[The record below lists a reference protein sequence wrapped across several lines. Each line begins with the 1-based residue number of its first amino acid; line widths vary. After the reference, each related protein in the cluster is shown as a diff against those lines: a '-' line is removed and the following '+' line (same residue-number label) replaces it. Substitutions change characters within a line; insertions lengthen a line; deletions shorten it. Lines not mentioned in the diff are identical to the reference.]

1 MDLEKERNTSCGRPG
16 QSEGNSCLDE
26 PPRLASGP
34 GDCGSTQRKDG
45 RSVAH
50 GLEFLYR
57 ACSHASLSF
66 GLHAVQVAWL
76 VGLRNGCLGDMACH
90 TTNLAFMACELTQPS
105 LIESVN
111 TGPINDETFP
121 SWASI
126 NLHFPKCDKHGAI
139 KFHWY
144 EGKVGNNGKDNK
156 GIKNLPP
163 MELFHGQNPKNS
175 GLLIVGSDGIMYSTN
190 DYGADWMFHKGGKW
204 HKRNEVE
211 LPDQSIPRNGRGDN
225 GMKE

>member
-1 MDLEKERNTSCGRPG
+1 MPASTRYALKWATKAPLPTVSGKERNTLVREAG

-76 VGLRNGCLGDMACH
+76 VGLRNGCPRGY
-90 TTNLAFMACELTQPS
+90 
-105 LIESVN
+105 
-111 TGPINDETFP
+111 G
-121 SWASI
+121 
-126 NLHFPKCDKHGAI
+126 
-139 KFHWY
+139 
-144 EGKVGNNGKDNK
+144 
-156 GIKNLPP
+156 LPYDQFG
-163 MELFHGQNPKNS
+163 FHGLRIDPTLFDRVRQH
-175 GLLIVGSDGIMYSTN
+175 G
-190 DYGADWMFHKGGKW
+190 
-204 HKRNEVE
+204 
-211 LPDQSIPRNGRGDN
+211 PDQRRDFSFMGQH
-225 GMKE
+225 